1 MKRIFFTIIALSLLC
16 VYGVVRGA
24 DDIGFQLSTH
34 ILDINEGRPAAGIT
48 VHLYRYNEVSL
59 EWEYIYQTKTDEAG
73 RVGDLL
79 PRGNENAGT
88 YKFRFD
94 TSAYFSAK
102 GIRPLFPFVEVVFTV
117 TDKSDYHIPVTIS
130 GNGYSV
136 YRGS

>member
-1 MKRIFFTIIALSLLC
+1 MKRILFTITAVFALSVC
-16 VYGVVRGA
+16 GA
-24 DDIGFQLSTH
+24 GRAAAQSGFQLSTH
-34 ILDINEGRPAAGIT
+34 VLDINEGRPVAGIT

-59 EWEYIYQTKTDEAG
+59 DWEYIYQTKTDESG

-79 PRGNENAGT
+79 PRGNENAGI

-94 TSAYFSAK
+94 TSDYFNTK
-102 GIRPLFPFVEVVFTV
+102 GVRPLFPFVEVVFTV
-117 TDKSDYHIPVTIS
+117 TDKSDYHIPLAIS